1 MSTAE
6 LKKNLLK
13 RIEQIDEDYLLEE
26 LLGVI
31 EIETSNDFFKIP
43 EEHKKDIEIG
53 LAQIENGNT
62 IPHEEIRKN
71 PNNLKSS
78 LK

>member
-6 LKKNLLK
+6 LKKKVLK

-31 EIETSNDFFKIP
+31 EIETSDEYFKIP

-53 LAQIENGNT
+53 LAQIESGNT
-62 IPHEEIRKN
+62 IPHEEVRKKVDEW
-71 PNNLKSS
+71 LGK
-78 LK
+78 